1 MNSGRVLTCFK
12 SYDVRGKLGDEFNS
26 EIAYRI
32 GRATAETLKAKTLVL
47 GFDARKT
54 SADLA
59 QSITLGI
66 CDAGADVI
74 ELGLAGTEEMYAAV
88 SEFNASGGIE
98 VTASH
103 NPIDY
108 NGMKIVKHGSQPL
121 STNEFASIQH
131 IAEANKF
138 NFPRRTGLVIN
149 KKSEARESYIEKIMA
164 FINIK
169 NLKPLKIV
177 INSGNGTAG
186 PTVDALNNK
195 FEKKGLK
202 TNFIYVHHEP
212 NPLFPNGIPN
222 PLLEENRFST
232 TEAIIKEKADFG
244 VAFDGDFDRCF
255 LFDHLGNFI
264 PGEYLVGLLAEVF
277 LKKEKGATI
286 VHDPRIIWNTTDII
300 NNCEGHAFESK
311 TGHAYVK
318 AAMRLS
324 GAIYGGEM
332 SAHHYF
338 RDFAYCDSG
347 MIPWLL
353 IWELLS
359 SKNQKLKNLI
369 VDRKCSFPSSGE
381 INFTVHEASKCLQRV
396 KKFYL
401 ANAHSINEL
410 DGLSMSFGTWRF
422 NLRQSNTEPL
432 VRLNVET
439 KGNRTLLEEKTEELR
454 KFILNF

>member
-1 MNSGRVLTCFK
+1 MNSGGGLTCFK
-12 SYDVRGKLGDEFNS
+12 SYDVRGKIGDELNP

-32 GRATAETLKAKTLVL
+32 GRATVDILGAKNLVV
-47 GFDARKT
+47 GFDARET
-54 SADLA
+54 SAALA
-59 QSITLGI
+59 KSISLGI
-66 CDAGADVI
+66 CEAGADVI
-74 ELGLAGTEEMYAAV
+74 EIGLAGTEEMYAAV
-88 SEFNASGGIE
+88 TAFNTSGGIE

-121 STNEFASIQH
+121 STNEFAGIQH
-131 IAEANKF
+131 IAEENKF
-138 NFPRRTGLVIN
+138 SLPQRTGLLIN
-149 KKSEARESYIEKIMA
+149 KESEARVSYIEKILA
-164 FINIK
+164 FICLE

-177 INSGNGTAG
+177 INSGNGAAG
-186 PTVDALNNK
+186 PTVDALN
-195 FEKKGLK
+195 KKLEQCGLK
-202 TNFIYVHHEP
+202 TNFVYVHHEP

-232 TEAIIKEKADFG
+232 TRAIIEEKADFG

-255 LFDHLGNFI
+255 LFDHLGDFV

-300 NNCEGHAFESK
+300 NSCEGNAFVSK
-311 TGHAYVK
+311 TGHAYIK
-318 AAMRLS
+318 ASMRS
-324 GAIYGGEM
+324 SQAIYGGEI

-347 MIPWLL
+347 LIPWLMV
-353 IWELLS
+353 WELLS
-359 SKNQKLKNLI
+359 SSNQKLKTLI
-369 VDRKCSFPSSGE
+369 ADRKCSFLSSGE
-381 INFTVHEASKCLQRV
+381 INFTVHEASKCLLGV

-401 ANAHSINEL
+401 ANAHTVDEL
-410 DGLSMSFGTWRF
+410 DGLSMSFENWRF
-422 NLRQSNTEPL
+422 NLRRSNTEP

-439 KGNRTLLEEKTEELR
+439 KGNKSLLLEKTEELR
-454 KFILNF
+454 KFILNY